1 MLSDKAAMRI
11 VDIAQECKMSPI
23 LVVSK
28 YINSEKRGY
37 LQEKYSNLILIDIS
51 NLLFAVR
58 YSDELRNELIASLNY
73 SVDNIEPTKGFI
85 EINVLQHSA
94 YTNSL
99 IKEME
104 LCQAGRSMA
113 RAYEV
118 LCHKFL
124 ENLFSEDLA
133 LWKEQQ
139 KSNKDLYK
147 FDLLCRI
154 KDGNQKTFWSIIERY
169 FNSKYIIFEFKKV
182 IVNNC
187 VGVTLEYY

>member
-139 KSNKDLYK
+139 KSNKD
-147 FDLLCRI
+147 FFR
-154 KDGNQKTFWSIIERY
+154 
-169 FNSKYIIFEFKKV
+169 
-182 IVNNC
+182 
-187 VGVTLEYY
+187 

>member
-1 MLSDKAAMRI
+1 M
-11 VDIAQECKMSPI
+11 
-23 LVVSK
+23 
-28 YINSEKRGY
+28 
-37 LQEKYSNLILIDIS
+37 ILIDIS

-124 ENLFSEDLA
+124 ENLL
-133 LWKEQQ
+133 
-139 KSNKDLYK
+139 
-147 FDLLCRI
+147 
-154 KDGNQKTFWSIIERY
+154 
-169 FNSKYIIFEFKKV
+169 
-182 IVNNC
+182 
-187 VGVTLEYY
+187 